1 MPRDEAPSIT
11 PSDLLRAYSLGFFPM
26 ARERDDDQI
35 LWVRPDKRGVIPLH
49 GLKISRSLKKRVRNA
64 GFEVSVDRDFDAVIA
79 ACAEETE
86 DRPETWINRPI
97 ETLYRQL
104 AEIGFAHSVEVR
116 REGALVGGLYGIA
129 LGSAFFGESMFSRE
143 TDASKVALVHLVA
156 RLNAAGYRVLD
167 AQFINPHIARL
178 GAVEIDRSVYE
189 GVLDEALTT
198 TADFAAAPI
207 DHCDAA
213 FVLSL
218 AASASAPSS
227 GATSVV
233 R

>member
-1 MPRDEAPSIT
+1 
-11 PSDLLRAYSLGFFPM
+11 
-26 ARERDDDQI
+26 
-35 LWVRPDKRGVIPLH
+35 
-49 GLKISRSLKKRVRNA
+49 NA

-86 DRPETWINRPI
+86 GRPETWINRPI

-156 RLNAAGYRVLD
+156 RLNAAGYRLLD

-213 FVLSL
+213 SVLSL